1 MVATRHP
8 ELATLSGPVKVI
20 HGANDGIFSV
30 AGVAVASVRASLV
43 DAFNIPGDAEAFVN
57 GEAVPPAYRLQDHDT
72 LEFIKHRGQKGVGDR
87 VWTGEEFCQ
96 FFKISPDDLRQ
107 WIAQGLKVQR
117 CLDGSVRITETAVDE
132 FGRGRAPEVPIT
144 KELPKEVSTEE
155 AAAILGV
162 SKDTVLKLRAEGLL
176 EFRNAAPPGS
186 SRPVYRYPLES
197 VVRLRTAYET
207 DEPTPAMPREQPRR
221 VAKGKRLYK
230 YIDYD

>member
-1 MVATRHP
+1 M
-8 ELATLSGPVKVI
+8 KVV
-20 HGANDGIFSV
+20 HGATDGIFHV
-30 AGVAVASVRASLV
+30 AGAAVASVRASLV
-43 DAFNIPGDAEAFVN
+43 DAFNIPNDAEAFVN
-57 GEAVPPAYRLQDHDT
+57 GEAVPPAYRLQAHDT
-72 LEFIKHRGQKGVGDR
+72 LEFVKRQGRKGVGDW

-96 FFKISPDDLRQ
+96 FFKIGPDDLRA

-132 FGRGRAPEVPIT
+132 FGRGRVPEAPIT

-176 EFRNAAPPGS
+176 EYRNAAPPGS
-186 SRPVYRYPLES
+186 SRPVYRYPQES

-221 VAKGKRLYK
+221 VARGKRLYK
-230 YIDYD
+230 HIDYD

>member
-1 MVATRHP
+1 MVANRNP
-8 ELATLSGPVKVI
+8 ESATVAGPVKVI
-20 HGANDGIFSV
+20 HGANDGSFAV
-30 AGVAVASVRASLV
+30 AGAAVASVRASLV
-43 DAFNIPGDAEAFVN
+43 DSFNIPDDAEALVN
-57 GEAVPPAYRLQDHDT
+57 GVAVLPAYRLNPHDT
-72 LEFIKHRGQKGVGDR
+72 LEFVKRQGWKGVGDR

-96 FFKISPDDLRQ
+96 FFKIGPDDLRE

-132 FGRGRAPEVPIT
+132 FGRGRMPEATIT

-207 DEPTPAMPREQPRR
+207 DEPTPAMPLEQPRR

>member
-1 MVATRHP
+1 
-8 ELATLSGPVKVI
+8 
-20 HGANDGIFSV
+20 V
-30 AGVAVASVRASLV
+30 AGRIRVVFGPDTDLLDGLVGNTVARTRRAL
-43 DAFNIPGDAEAFVN
+43 AAPFNLPTAAVAFVN
-57 GEAVPPAYRLQDHDT
+57 GAVAFSSYRLRVDDH
-72 LEFIKHRGQKGVGDR
+72 LEFIVPWGRKGVGNR

-96 FFKISPDDLRQ
+96 FFKISPDDLRA

-117 CLDGSVRITETAVDE
+117 CLDDSVRITETAVDE
-132 FGRGRAPEVPIT
+132 FGRGRVPEAPVT

-162 SKDTVLKLRAEGLL
+162 TKDTVLKLRAEGLL

-186 SRPVYRYPLES
+186 NRPVYRYPLES

-207 DEPTPAMPREQPRR
+207 DDPTPAVPREQPRR